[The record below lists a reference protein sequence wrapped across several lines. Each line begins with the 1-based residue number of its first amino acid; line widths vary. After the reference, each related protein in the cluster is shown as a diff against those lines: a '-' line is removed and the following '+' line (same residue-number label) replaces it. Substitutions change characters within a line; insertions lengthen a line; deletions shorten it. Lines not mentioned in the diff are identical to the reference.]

1 MHLRLNARRARKQ
14 AGKKG
19 GSCIA
24 IKLDKIKTILKWV
37 KRPNSVTVLIFV
49 DEFLCFYFLSL
60 PFNFY

>member
-14 AGKKG
+14 ARKKG

-37 KRPNSVTVLIFV
+37 KNPNSVTVLIFV
-49 DEFLCFYFLSL
+49 DEFLFFYFFSL
-60 PFNFY
+60 P